1 MNIYSVISKNIKYYR
16 IRKGFTQARLAELS
30 GYSHEYIRRIESK
43 SNAGFSIE
51 CINEISKALNIKLYY
66 LVKEKTMNFYEIYKD
81 DFEKYLGKLTFVPE
95 NNKEEYEKNSK
106 KISSILDKY
115 PNVRKVLHDKEA
127 NILSIDEIKALIE
140 ILDIEDSN
148 RMITE
153 KEIFFSGG
161 KEAYSYFKKTGII

>member
-1 MNIYSVISKNIKYYR
+1 
-16 IRKGFTQARLAELS
+16 
-30 GYSHEYIRRIESK
+30 
-43 SNAGFSIE
+43 
-51 CINEISKALNIKLYY
+51 
-66 LVKEKTMNFYEIYKD
+66 MNFYEIYKD
-81 DFEKYLGKLTFVPE
+81 DFENYLGRLTFVPE